1 MDFGTINTIFDSI
14 VSWIGGAADF
24 IGGFFGSLQ
33 ALEQAPVETAN
44 GVAGLA
50 GTLKAVKDQILAVVG
65 LVKGE

>member
-1 MDFGTINTIFDSI
+1 MDFNAIFDSI
-14 VSWIGGAADF
+14 VSWIGGCADF

-33 ALEQAPVETAN
+33 SLEQAPIDTAK

-50 GTLKAVKDQILAVVG
+50 GTLKMVKDQILSVIG